1 MSIPLQRGDTGF
13 FANLSELCLELSRIN
28 LGRPKILG
36 DQIVQA
42 VSSHLGTDRVS
53 LLFASP
59 TGQGFAKV
67 FTVGFEPG
75 SVDWDTTGKVVQRV
89 KETKEPLLVYDI
101 REQPDLVGSRLGSY
115 RTDGFAVFP
124 LISGRLVKAYL
135 CLSNLSSQQIMQ
147 LENSVE
153 LMQQV
158 ISQINQYSQL
168 ISTAPSA
175 PARRQSDREDEL
187 GLLGSL
193 IENLDQSLD
202 ARNIF
207 TIFYEVVSKY
217 IPVDM
222 LAVIHDG
229 CDKPHCGV
237 VSVHRPVH
245 LKEVTS
251 VFDDLAGQWQRR
263 HRRSVA
269 LEIKDVAFKGRD
281 LVCEDGECPPELA
294 LEGTEVFP
302 ILIDNDLFGLV
313 CLSTTKEAIAD
324 KRAMQMFN
332 ILAHHLLVHLKKS
345 LLLIQNQEMQ
355 TVDSLTGLYNERQF
369 YQMMDREF
377 DRVSRYNVPISI
389 LFVDVDHFK
398 DVNETYGFET
408 GDILLKEISL
418 ILMENM
424 RNTDFCSRYSG
435 ERFVIVLPETH
446 YKNSEI
452 MANRLRRYIENHSFF
467 VPNTNVF
474 IKVTVSI
481 GVASYLDHKPASL
494 AQFIE
499 FADTALYFAKRN
511 GRNQVVGYSYV
522 INLMISDTNHES

>member
-1 MSIPLQRGDTGF
+1 MSIPQQRGDTGF
-13 FANLSELCLELSRIN
+13 FADLGELCLELSRIN
-28 LGRPKILG
+28 LCRPKILG

-42 VSSHLGTDRVS
+42 VSSHIGTDRVS
-53 LLFASP
+53 LLFPISK
-59 TGQGFAKV
+59 GKGFGKV
-67 FTVGFEPG
+67 FAVGFEP
-75 SVDWDTTGKVVQRV
+75 STIDWNIEGQVIQRV
-89 KETKEPLLVYDI
+89 KETKAPLLIYDI
-101 REQPDLVGSRLGSY
+101 REHKDLAGDNLNAY
-115 RTDGFAVFP
+115 RTDGFAIYP
-124 LISGRLVKAYL
+124 LISGRQIKAYL

-153 LMQQV
+153 LMEQIV
-158 ISQINQYSQL
+158 SQINQYSQL
-168 ISTAPSA
+168 ISSMPSA
-175 PARRQSDREDEL
+175 PARRKTDSDDEL

-207 TIFYEVVSKY
+207 TIFYEIVNKY

-229 CDKPHCGV
+229 CDNPHRGV
-237 VSVHRPVH
+237 ISVHRPVH

-251 VFDDLAGQWQRR
+251 IFDDLAGQWQRR
-263 HRRSVA
+263 HRRSTTLGMDEVVF
-269 LEIKDVAFKGRD
+269 EGKD
-281 LVCEDGECPPELA
+281 LVCEEGECSAELM
-294 LEGTEVFP
+294 LESTEVFP

-313 CLSTTKEAIAD
+313 CLSSSKETIAD

-345 LLLIQNQEMQ
+345 LLMTQNKEMQ

-377 DRVSRYNVPISI
+377 DRASRYNVPISI
-389 LFVDVDHFK
+389 LFIDVDHFK

-408 GDILLKEISL
+408 GDILLKEISA

-424 RNTDFCSRYSG
+424 RTTDFCSRYSG

-452 MANRLRRYIENHSFF
+452 MANRLRRFIENHSFF

>member
-1 MSIPLQRGDTGF
+1 MGQVIQR
-13 FANLSELCLELSRIN
+13 
-28 LGRPKILG
+28 
-36 DQIVQA
+36 VQA
-42 VSSHLGTDRVS
+42 S
-53 LLFASP
+53 
-59 TGQGFAKV
+59 
-67 FTVGFEPG
+67 
-75 SVDWDTTGKVVQRV
+75 
-89 KETKEPLLVYDI
+89 KEPLLVYDI
-101 REQPDLVGSRLGSY
+101 REHQDLLGSRLANY
-115 RTDGFAVFP
+115 RTDGFAVYP
-124 LISGRLVKAYL
+124 LISGRQAKAFL

-147 LENSVE
+147 LENSSE
-153 LMQQV
+153 LMAQTMA
-158 ISQINQYSQL
+158 QINQYTQL
-168 ISTAPSA
+168 IFARPSA
-175 PARRQSDREDEL
+175 PLRRQSAKQDEL
-187 GLLGSL
+187 GLLSSL

-207 TIFYEVVSKY
+207 TIFSEVVSKY

-222 LAVIHDG
+222 LTVIHDG
-229 CDKPHCGV
+229 CDQPHCGV
-237 VSVHRPVH
+237 VMVQRPVH
-245 LKEVTS
+245 FIEVKS
-251 VFDDLAGQWQRR
+251 IFEDLAGQWQRR
-263 HRRSVA
+263 HRRSA
-269 LEIKDVAFKGRD
+269 TLELTEAVVQGKD
-281 LVCEDGECPPELA
+281 LICEEGDCSPELM

-302 ILIDNDLFGLV
+302 ILIDNELFGLV
-313 CLSTTKEAIAD
+313 CLSTTKKAIAD
-324 KRAMQMFN
+324 KRAMQMFS
-332 ILAHHLLVHLKKS
+332 ILAHHLLLHLKKS
-345 LLLIQNQEMQ
+345 LLMKQNQELQ

-377 DRVSRYNVPISI
+377 DRASRYNVPISI
-389 LFVDVDHFK
+389 LFIDVDHFK

-452 MANRLRRYIENHSFF
+452 MANRLRRFIENHSFF

-481 GVASYLDHKPASL
+481 GVSSYLDHKPASL

-522 INLMISDTNHES
+522 INLMISDSNHES